1 MREWWDTREGR
12 EAGRWSRKEVVVRR
26 WNRGI
31 PGRISGVAACLRV
44 KGAPRGEAPRCPE
57 RGMRRRDRKASP
69 RRMRSA
75 SRSRTCTGAR
85 SWLDDDLNEGRLGDE
100 AWVLRLPEVREEHLN
115 PCTCRLDIDG
125 GGLRELDGV
134 GLARAQLRDPAA
146 TDRLLAEPYAAV
158 VLDGSAEPCDPVGEF
173 AQVGAEV
180 AVVSDVARVEADS
193 PVAAVSA
200 ADETDVGELAPCDVR
215 DESDNPVLVAH
226 EAPP

>member
-1 MREWWDTREGR
+1 MLSNPHLWLNEQVMADRQTAFEHE
-12 EAGRWSRKEVVVRR
+12 
-26 WNRGI
+26 
-31 PGRISGVAACLRV
+31 GVAHVRAEGLPCQ
-44 KGAPRGEAPRCPE
+44 AP
-57 RGMRRRDRKASP
+57 AS
-69 RRMRSA
+69 
-75 SRSRTCTGAR
+75 TGGLA
-85 SWLDDDLNEGRLGDE
+85 LH
-100 AWVLRLPEVREEHLN
+100 EVREEHLN